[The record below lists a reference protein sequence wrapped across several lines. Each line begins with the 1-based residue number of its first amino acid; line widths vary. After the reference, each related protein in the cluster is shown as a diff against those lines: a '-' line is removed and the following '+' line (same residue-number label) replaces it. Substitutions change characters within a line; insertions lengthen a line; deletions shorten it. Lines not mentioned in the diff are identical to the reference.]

1 MKQLAGHINSSHK
14 KEPKKNKDAE
24 IIKRIKINDYEK
36 NMHNF
41 FNWLFYKYFLY
52 FIKRNS
58 NNILIK
64 NNF

>member
-1 MKQLAGHINSSHK
+1 MGGHLKLSHK
-14 KEPKKNKDAE
+14 SKKKNNDSV
-24 IIKRIKINDYEK
+24 IIKKIKINDYEK

-41 FNWLFYKYFLY
+41 LNWLFYKYFLY